1 MIAGVDEV
9 GRGPLA
15 GPVIAAAV
23 IMAEPIPG
31 LKDSKALSPKK
42 REAFAK
48 LIQAHADAYA
58 FGRAEVDE
66 IDQLN
71 IHHATLLAMQRA
83 ILALPIA
90 PVSICV
96 DGLYVPQVSIA
107 CQAIVN
113 GDSLVYQISAAS
125 IIAKVCR
132 DAEMERLDA
141 EYPGYGFAEHK
152 GYPTQRHR
160 DALKKLGPCPKHR
173 KSFAPVRD
181 WCALA

>member
-23 IMAEPIPG
+23 MMAEPIPG
-31 LKDSKALSPKK
+31 LKDSKALTPKK
-42 REAFAK
+42 REALAI
-48 LIQAHADAYA
+48 LIQTHADAYA

-83 ILALPIA
+83 IQALPRVPSAIW
-90 PVSICV
+90 V
-96 DGLYVPQVSIA
+96 DGLYVPQSTVA

-125 IIAKVCR
+125 IIAKVLR

-152 GYPTQRHR
+152 GYPTSRHR
-160 DALKKLGPCPKHR
+160 IALQKLGPCAIHR

-181 WCALA
+181 WCL

>member
-1 MIAGVDEV
+1 
-9 GRGPLA
+9 
-15 GPVIAAAV
+15 
-23 IMAEPIPG
+23 MAEPIPG

-42 REAFAK
+42 REILAK

-66 IDQLN
+66 IDRLN

-83 ILALPIA
+83 ILALPII
-90 PVSICV
+90 PVTICV
-96 DGLYVPQVSIA
+96 DGLYVPQVGIA

-132 DAEMERLDA
+132 DAEMERLED
-141 EYPGYGFAEHK
+141 EYPGYGFAGHK
-152 GYPTQRHR
+152 GYPTKGHR
-160 DALKKLGPCPKHR
+160 EALKTLGPCPQHR
-173 KSFAPVRD
+173 KSIAPVRD
-181 WCALA
+181 GCL